1 MAFIMINSQYR
12 IIMGHHYQFPDT
24 KRNQYHA
31 RRANYPEHKEKGRLT
46 STNNKI
52 ARGIDGYANEL
63 AMKDNEASEHL
74 QYVIA
79 DLEHQVEKLRQ
90 VDLAKKEF
98 TSMITHELKAPLV
111 PIQGYCQMFLD
122 GALGDLTQE
131 QREKI
136 EIMYDSAVSLAQ
148 LIQDLLDVHKLEL
161 GKFRFGMGDASA
173 KDLIDETIKRFKPIA
188 EARNIRLAG
197 RIEQELN
204 LTCDPERILQ
214 VLNNLVSNALK
225 FVPDHS
231 GRIEIYAR
239 RDNDSLLF
247 SVKDNGIGI
256 PKDKQQNLFRKFYQV
271 DTSLQGTGGSG
282 LGLAI
287 CKGIVE
293 AHGGRIWVESE
304 GGKGSAFCFSIPR
317 GRPN

>member
-1 MAFIMINSQYR
+1 
-12 IIMGHHYQFPDT
+12 MGHYYQFPDT
-24 KRNQYHA
+24 RRNLYHA
-31 RRANYPEHKEKGRLT
+31 RKANYPEHKEKGRLT
-46 STNNKI
+46 PTNNKT
-52 ARGIDGYANEL
+52 ARGMDGYVNEL
-63 AMKDNEASEHL
+63 AVKDNEANEHL
-74 QYVIA
+74 QSVIVH
-79 DLEHQVEKLRQ
+79 LEHQVEKLRQ

-98 TSMITHELKAPLV
+98 ISMITHELKAPLV

-131 QREKI
+131 QREKM
-136 EIMYDSAVSLAQ
+136 EIMYDSAISLSQ

-161 GKFRFGMGDASA
+161 GKFRFGMCDTSA
-173 KDLIDETIKRFKPIA
+173 KDLIDEAIKRFKPIT
-188 EARNIRLAG
+188 EAKNILLIS

-214 VLNNLVSNALK
+214 VLSNLVSNALK
-225 FVPDHS
+225 FVPAHS
-231 GRIEIYAR
+231 GRIEICAR
-239 RDNDSLLF
+239 RSNGSLLF

-304 GGKGSAFCFSIPR
+304 EGKGSAFYFSIPI
-317 GRPN
+317 GWPD